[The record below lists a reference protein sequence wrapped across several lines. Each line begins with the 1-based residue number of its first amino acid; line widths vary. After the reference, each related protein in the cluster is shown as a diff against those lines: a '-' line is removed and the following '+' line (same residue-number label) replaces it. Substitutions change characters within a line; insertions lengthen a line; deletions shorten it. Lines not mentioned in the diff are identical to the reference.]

1 MMELRSKRLQGLA
14 ARRLLLLAAVVPLVG
29 CSAVVRGQRLSD
41 RPDETSRGVYL
52 STGGAPRPY
61 QTLGFVQVT
70 GEGRTVAGVVD
81 VGDAGLDGVIRGTLA
96 QEASKLGGD
105 GVIHIEFLDENPQTD
120 YERLQQA
127 AQTVNSLASG
137 HGQVEQR
144 RRTVVVTGEII
155 KFTQ

>member
-1 MMELRSKRLQGLA
+1 MMERCSKGLRA
-14 ARRLLLLAAVVPLVG
+14 EVLLLFAAVVPLIG
-29 CSAVVRGQRLSD
+29 CSAVVRGQRLS
-41 RPDETSRGVYL
+41 SRSDDTGQGVYL
-52 STGGAPRPY
+52 STGGSPRPY
-61 QTLGFVQVT
+61 RTLGFIQIT
-70 GEGRTVAGVVD
+70 GEGRTVAGMVD
-81 VGDAGLDGVIRGTLA
+81 VGDAGLDGVIRGTMA

-137 HGQVEQR
+137 QGQVEQR